1 MSEKRILIEET
12 DKTQS
17 KNIKLDKE
25 ILIKNTLKTNTN
37 SDITK
42 SRNRKIL

>member
-25 ILIKNTLKTNTN
+25 MLIKNP
-37 SDITK
+37 DITK

>member
-25 ILIKNTLKTNTN
+25 MLIKN

>member
-1 MSEKRILIEET
+1 MSEKRILIGET

-25 ILIKNTLKTNTN
+25 MLIKN